1 VPNPK
6 DGAGD
11 EDVAPLAGA
20 PNPPPK
26 IAAGF
31 AASPAG
37 LLRLLPN
44 RLDVDAPDVAPPP
57 PNSPP
62 GVLPGVFEAPPPK
75 TLDVPAV
82 APPPNRP
89 EPAGVLV
96 PVLPALAAPKRD
108 GAVPPD
114 VLLAAPNNGL
124 FGVLLLL
131 CCPNLNDMLGCR
143 VKVDGAGQCCGG
155 WSRKLFT

>member
-1 VPNPK
+1 MPK
-6 DGAGD
+6 PKEGAGD
-11 EDVAPLAGA
+11 EDVAPPAGA
-20 PNPPPK
+20 PNPPK
-26 IAAGF
+26 TDAGF

-44 RLDVDAPDVAPPP
+44 RLDVDAPVVAPPP

-62 GVLPGVFEAPPPK
+62 GLLAGVLEAPPPK
-75 TLDVPAV
+75 MLDVLVV

-89 EPAGVLV
+89 GPAGVFV
-96 PVLPALAAPKRD
+96 PVLPALAASKRD
-108 GAVPPD
+108 GAVPPE

-131 CCPNLNDMLGCR
+131 CCPN
-143 VKVDGAGQCCGG
+143 
-155 WSRKLFT
+155 